1 MRVWPGVVE
10 QLARRA
16 AAAHGLEHGPGRP
29 RAAGCSPGSRPS
41 ASTSCTA
48 TASATAWLAAGEG
61 SPRREALLR
70 RALDEGVHALD
81 LPAAGE
87 VAVGQGRRCE
97 IAVVRL
103 AGAVDEAGYLAH
115 NQSQAER
122 GAEPVDH
129 FCRRGWRALRNPSLD
144 FDVWW
149 YWAEYLDPTDESETA
164 INPLV
169 HYLLDGRHRGLL
181 PLPQRAARPTY
192 SAAAPP
198 RRACLFAMYD
208 PDGLVDDYVVAYV
221 AELARHADV
230 FVLADGDAGART
242 ARPAVGVAPGRGCA
256 RTAARL
262 RLVEPAGPGAGR
274 LGGARGVRRGRCS
287 PTTRA
292 GCSGRST
299 RCSREMDARPCDFWG
314 LQLTARRFE
323 PEPCQPQSRA
333 ARRGEAVLAA
343 ADRVP
348 LPRARARRLL
358 LPGPAPAGAR
368 RPRLPAPPRRASSPQ
383 RDRANLVQKYETGTT
398 QYLVGQGYDF
408 STWVPDLRPN
418 HPIYGP
424 GVFDLLA
431 EGFPLF
437 KRRFLVAN
445 PYDTPDLA
453 DWKQRI
459 LAAVPDAPVDMFERN
474 LLRVA
479 DPDELARRFA
489 IRPAG

>member
-1 MRVWPGVVE
+1 V
-10 QLARRA
+10 
-16 AAAHGLEHGPGRP
+16 
-29 RAAGCSPGSRPS
+29 
-41 ASTSCTA
+41 
-48 TASATAWLAAGEG
+48 TAWLAAGAE
-61 SPRREALLR
+61 SPDAEALLR
-70 RALDEGVHALD
+70 RALDEGVHAMD

-87 VAVGQGRRCE
+87 VAVGRSRRCE

-115 NQSQAER
+115 NQAQAER

-164 INPLV
+164 TNPLV
-169 HYLLDGRHRGLL
+169 HFLLDGRHRGLL
-181 PLPQRAARPTY
+181 PLPQRIERPVCTVL
-192 SAAAPP
+192 AP

-208 PDGLVDDYVVAYV
+208 ASGLVDDYVVAYV

-230 FVLADGDAGART
+230 FVLADGSLEPGQLDRLSAATGAWVRAHGGHDFGSWSVLARELVGWDALASYDEVLL
-242 ARPAVGVAPGRGCA
+242 ANDSCWLLRPLDEVFA
-256 RTAARL
+256 
-262 RLVEPAGPGAGR
+262 
-274 LGGARGVRRGRCS
+274 
-287 PTTRA
+287 
-292 GCSGRST
+292 
-299 RCSREMDARPCDFWG
+299 EMDARPADFWG

-323 PEPCQPQSRA
+323 PEPSQPQS
-333 ARRGEAVLAA
+333 
-343 ADRVP
+343 VP
-348 LPRARARRLL
+348 LEEVKRSWLPPTAFRYPEMVHVGSYFLALRRPVLDDPGFRRRLD
-358 LPGPAPAGAR
+358 AVR
-368 RPRLPAPPRRASSPQ
+368 PQ

-398 QYLVGQGYDF
+398 QYLVGQGFDF

-424 GVFDLLA
+424 GVFELLA

-459 LAAVPDAPVDMFERN
+459 LAAVPDAPVDVFERN

-479 DPDELARRFA
+479 DPDELARSFSLRS
-489 IRPAG
+489 RG